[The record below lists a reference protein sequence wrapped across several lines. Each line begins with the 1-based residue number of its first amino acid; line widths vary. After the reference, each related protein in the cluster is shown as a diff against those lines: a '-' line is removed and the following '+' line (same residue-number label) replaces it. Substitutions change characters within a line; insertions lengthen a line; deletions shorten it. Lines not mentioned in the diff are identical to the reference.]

1 MNYSPHA
8 FSLRQLQYAVAVAD
22 SLSFRKA
29 AELCHVSQPSLSA
42 QLAQL
47 ETALGVRLF
56 ERDRRG
62 VLPTGAGKEL
72 IERARRLLL
81 DADDLNAAARRA
93 VDPLHGTLRLGVI
106 PTVSP
111 YLLPHVTPALRAEF
125 PSLTAIWIEDKTELL
140 LERLQAGELDAALL
154 ALEAELGDVEHE
166 LVTTDPFL
174 LATAPDDP
182 LGQSAAAVERSEL
195 RDVDVLLLDDGHCF
209 REQALSYCS
218 RTKAREL
225 EFRATSLATLAQMV
239 ASGLGVTLLPA
250 LAVATEAERAGL
262 AVRRFAEPAPAR
274 TIVLIWRKRSAI
286 GAALRRVAATLR
298 AACPALPALAGAA
311 RGSARRSGGAPAKRR
326 VAARAAS

>member
-62 VLPTGAGKEL
+62 VLATGAGKEL
-72 IERARRLLL
+72 IERARGLLL
-81 DADDLNAAARRA
+81 DADELNAAARR
-93 VDPLHGTLRLGVI
+93 VLDPLHGTLRIGVI

-111 YLLPHVTPALRAEF
+111 YLLPHVTPALRGEF
-125 PSLTAIWIEDKTELL
+125 PKLTAIWIEDKTEALL
-140 LERLQAGELDAALL
+140 QRLQTGELDAALL

-166 LVTTDPFL
+166 LVATDPFL

-182 LGQSAAAVERSEL
+182 LGQRAGAVERSEL
-195 RDVDVLLLDDGHCF
+195 RDADVLLLDEGHCL

-286 GAALRRVAATLR
+286 DAALRRVAATLR
-298 AACPALPALAGAA
+298 RAWPALPPSGAQ
-311 RGSARRSGGAPAKRR
+311 RNSARRSGGGAAKRR
-326 VAARAAS
+326 VATRAAS

>member
-1 MNYSPHA
+1 
-8 FSLRQLQYAVAVAD
+8 
-22 SLSFRKA
+22 
-29 AELCHVSQPSLSA
+29 
-42 QLAQL
+42 
-47 ETALGVRLF
+47 
-56 ERDRRG
+56 
-62 VLPTGAGKEL
+62 
-72 IERARRLLL
+72 LLL

-125 PSLTAIWIEDKTELL
+125 PKLTAIWIEDKTEALVQ
-140 LERLQAGELDAALL
+140 RLHAGELDAALL

-166 LVTTDPFL
+166 LVASDPVL
-174 LATAPDDP
+174 LATAANDP
-182 LGQSAAAVERSEL
+182 LGQSGAAVERSEL
-195 RDVDVLLLDDGHCF
+195 RDADVLLLDDGHCL

-225 EFRATSLATLAQMV
+225 AFRATSLATLSQMV

-286 GAALRRVAATLR
+286 EAALRRVAATLR
-298 AACPALPALAGAA
+298 AACPALPATSGVHRSAA
-311 RGSARRSGGAPAKRR
+311 RRGGSARRRLAS
-326 VAARAAS
+326 RAAS